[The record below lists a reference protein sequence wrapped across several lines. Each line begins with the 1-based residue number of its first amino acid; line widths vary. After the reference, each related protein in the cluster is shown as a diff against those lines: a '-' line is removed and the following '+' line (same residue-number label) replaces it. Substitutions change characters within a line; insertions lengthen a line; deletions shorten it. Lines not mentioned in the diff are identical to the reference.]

1 MTVTAQH
8 HGISTVYLRSYPTIT
23 EYASSLTYRITN
35 QYLYIIL
42 VYQYRLSSTA
52 EEYVWLPTSRAQN
65 DRIGVSD
72 SLVDVA
78 EGILESSRAC
88 LVEIYLTAAQRIAS
102 VIKVL
107 CVYLAESSH
116 YSSPV
121 KYCSI
126 SSMLERVK

>member
-1 MTVTAQH
+1 LTVTAQYH
-8 HGISTVYLRSYPTIT
+8 SISTVYLSSYPAVTKYT
-23 EYASSLTYRITN
+23 SRLTYRVTN
-35 QYLYIIL
+35 QYLYVIL

-65 DRIGVSD
+65 NRIGVSD

-78 EGILESSRAC
+78 EGILESSRSG

-116 YSSPV
+116 YSSPLV
-121 KYCSI
+121 LFK
-126 SSMLERVK
+126 K

>member
-1 MTVTAQH
+1 LTVTAQY
-8 HGISTVYLRSYPTIT
+8 HGISTVYFRSYPTIT
-23 EYASSLTYRITN
+23 EYTSRLTYRVPD
-35 QYLYIIL
+35 QYLYVIL

-78 EGILESSRAC
+78 EGILESSRSG
-88 LVEIYLTAAQRIAS
+88 LVEIYLTAAQRIAT

-116 YSSPV
+116 YSSPLV
-121 KYCSI
+121 LFK
-126 SSMLERVK
+126 K